1 LVLELVFEL
10 LQLSALVL
18 QASDIAV
25 QPFLSIRESLF
36 TTLHVGTLLA
46 KLGAASPRLFLGF
59 STSSLSRCE

>member
-10 LQLSALVL
+10 FQLSALVL

-36 TTLHVGTLLA
+36 TTLHIGTLLA

-59 STSSLSRCE
+59 SAGSLSRCE